1 MSQETYEWL
10 NQFTLI
16 GFTDKRGNAWHYRE
30 AAQGGEPNH
39 YPGAVPVDDITRRLF
54 NFQLV
59 ERPLYIPV
67 LVDGEVTYQIVE
79 DRKAILRDDSTDV
92 LGIFKGGY
100 QVNQYTQSLL
110 NDVEEMLGD
119 GIEIGSAGL
128 LKKGAVAW
136 VQVEA
141 ADTLTVNGVEFRP
154 FIMAADSCD
163 GSLARTYN
171 KGNTVVVCDNTMAA
185 SLSSALATF
194 KLKHTRNA
202 KFNAV
207 TARDALGILEE
218 IGAEFSADI
227 EMLTDWSVSDAEWTK
242 FLDEVCKFDA
252 DAKTTRSQTIAT
264 AKRDDLR
271 NLWDNDQRVAPWAN
285 TAFGVVQ
292 ATNTYA
298 HHIQTVR
305 GANRAERNMLNS
317 ITGATEKSDAETLR
331 ILELVCA

>member
-1 MSQETYEWL
+1 M
-10 NQFTLI
+10 
-16 GFTDKRGNAWHYRE
+16 D
-30 AAQGGEPNH
+30 
-39 YPGAVPVDDITRRLF
+39 
-54 NFQLV
+54 
-59 ERPLYIPV
+59 
-67 LVDGEVTYQIVE
+67 

-100 QVNQYTQSLL
+100 QVNQYTQSLI
-110 NDVEEMLGD
+110 NNVEEMLGE

-136 VQVEA
+136 VQIEA
-141 ADTLTVNGVEFRP
+141 AETLTVNGVEFRP
-154 FIMAADSCD
+154 FVMAADSCD

-194 KLKHTRNA
+194 KMKHTKHA

-207 TARDALGILEE
+207 TARDALGILAE

-227 EMLTDWSVSDAEWTK
+227 EMLTNWTVTDADWSK

-252 DAKTTRSQTIAT
+252 DAKTTRSATIAQN
-264 AKRDDLR
+264 KRDDLQ
-271 NLWDNDQRVAPWAN
+271 NLWVNDQRVTPWRN

-292 ATNTYA
+292 ATNTFA

-317 ITGATEKSDAETLR
+317 ITGATEKADAETLR
-331 ILELVCA
+331 VLELITA